1 MGNVGSR
8 LDDTGSLF
16 FKDQSRCM
24 FHVVLGL
31 DLADVPGPGSF
42 FRPLFPLPPRCRP
55 FALHVLGRK
64 VKRKLLT

>member
-42 FRPLFPLPPRCRP
+42 FRPLFPLPL
-55 FALHVLGRK
+55 AVVH
-64 VKRKLLT
+64 LLCMSLDER